1 MSFPTGSLYAYY
13 EPKNWGYSDGDTINT
28 TTKKFQD
35 DSGNARHLNSAVTGS
50 PTYKT
55 GGVNGLQYVRF
66 SGTSQAVH
74 GSAVGDSD
82 GGTVAMVVV
91 PQALPGGSN
100 ALFSFN
106 DNGTH
111 NGPQIYY
118 DGTHYSYLWSAAL
131 EAIALQWLDEEGGLS
146 RANGQRLRDA
156 VLSRGG
162 VVDPIALR
170 SITGREPSV
179 GPCSNGAAWRVN
191 RGDWKRTSIRR
202 TSRRF

>member
-1 MSFPTGSLYAYY
+1 TRLTMSLRAGALYDYD
-13 EPKNWGYSDGDTINT
+13 EPNNAGHSDAETINT
-28 TTKKFQD
+28 TTKKSQHD
-35 DSGNARHLNSAVTGS
+35 AANARHLNSAVTGS

-118 DGTHYSYLWSAAL
+118 DGTHY
-131 EAIALQWLDEEGGLS
+131 IGF
-146 RANGQRLRDA
+146 
-156 VLSRGG
+156 
-162 VVDPIALR
+162 
-170 SITGREPSV
+170 
-179 GPCSNGAAWRVN
+179 SNGS
-191 RGDWKRTSIRR
+191 GTS
-202 TSRRF
+202 S